1 MLNKIEVL
9 LLAELNNKKKDTPIN
24 SIPIYSFDTTK
35 CMSINTIYKKI
46 CHLEKLK
53 YIQKGLKESKKN
65 TYFITELGIEILK
78 SYK

>member
-9 LLAELNNKKKDTPIN
+9 LLAELDNKKKYTPIN
-24 SIPIYSFDTTK
+24 SVSIDSFDTAK

-46 CHLEKLK
+46 CNLEKLN
-53 YIQKGLKESKKN
+53 YVQKGLKESKKN
-65 TYFITELGIEILK
+65 TYFITKLGIEILE